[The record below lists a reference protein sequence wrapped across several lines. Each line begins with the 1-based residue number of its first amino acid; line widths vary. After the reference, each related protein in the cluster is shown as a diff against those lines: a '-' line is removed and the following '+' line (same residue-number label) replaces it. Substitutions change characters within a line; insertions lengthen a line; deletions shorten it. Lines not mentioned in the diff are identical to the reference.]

1 MQYLALYIVLLTFI
15 LLSFLRGKHI
25 LFNIIIMVFP
35 TAIIYRAMIDAG
47 AGDILND
54 LNFGA
59 SEFTMHLILFLII
72 LAPVYVAMFRITNS
86 FRLGHSLKG
95 AVESVVLSLGI
106 VLLTIGVCFHILP
119 DTDVFNLSKPFETFF
134 QSDMGYL
141 ICVVIPMFSVFLLSK
156 RSFDLPQ

>member
-35 TAIIYRAMIDAG
+35 TAIIYRAIIDAG
-47 AGDILND
+47 GGKVLND

-59 SEFTMHLILFLII
+59 SAFTMHLILFLII

-95 AVESVVLSLGI
+95 AVESIVLSLGI

-134 QSDMGYL
+134 QSNLGYL
-141 ICVVIPMFSVFLLSK
+141 ICVVVPMFSVFLLSK
-156 RSFDLPQ
+156 RSIDFPQ